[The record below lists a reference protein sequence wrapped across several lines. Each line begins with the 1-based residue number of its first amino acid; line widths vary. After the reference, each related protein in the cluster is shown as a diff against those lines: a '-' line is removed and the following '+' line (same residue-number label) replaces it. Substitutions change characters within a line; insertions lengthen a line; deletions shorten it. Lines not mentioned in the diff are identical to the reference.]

1 MATEGRESLVR
12 GEAAEVAGA
21 RRGPAPEARR
31 RIQHELPTTPATV
44 PSHGQSVR
52 RSTFRSFQVRLTPT
66 HPTPSTVASFQ
77 PPTTYLHYPDCHT
90 ATALAT
96 KDIIRTAEII
106 LQYTCPVAV
115 QYLVLFNRS
124 PQFPQNR
131 CPGAEE
137 LV

>member
-1 MATEGRESLVR
+1 MSFPPLL
-12 GEAAEVAGA
+12 
-21 RRGPAPEARR
+21 RRFPHTGNPSAVQPFAPSKSAS
-31 RIQHELPTTPATV
+31 P
-44 PSHGQSVR
+44 
-52 RSTFRSFQVRLTPT
+52 PT

-106 LQYTCPVAV
+106 LQCTSPVAV